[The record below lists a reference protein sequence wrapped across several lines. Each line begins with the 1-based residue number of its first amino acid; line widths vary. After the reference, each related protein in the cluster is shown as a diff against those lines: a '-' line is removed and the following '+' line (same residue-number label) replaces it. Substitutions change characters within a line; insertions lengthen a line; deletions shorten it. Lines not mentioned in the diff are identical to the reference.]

1 MNHATT
7 HRDAEQAD
15 RDPAGAPRAREA
27 PSGDRRS
34 PGPACGEVVPPCR
47 VEESALTGLG
57 AVASLFRRSARRCR
71 IRADDDSH
79 GDRRALARRG
89 RRHPRARDPRPHRDG
104 GDAPQAQPSRRSE
117 PRDRAAR
124 VRRRRRERPLPPRPR
139 VRPQLVRGG
148 GGGGL
153 AVATSTAMVCPTC
166 RTEYHG
172 MTYCTRDARR
182 LVPPEEMLGGPLRA
196 LTSGKSAGLVCMAC
210 RRAYE
215 PGLRSCPHDG
225 NELVPFPV
233 YNATRPRA
241 RRSSTRAG
249 RRGRAHL
256 PGVRH
261 EVRSQ
266 RALLRPRRRRARRDQ
281 LTRLGT

>member
-1 MNHATT
+1 MSGFGLTTTVIAT
-7 HRDAEQAD
+7 AE
-15 RDPAGAPRAREA
+15 PLL
-27 PSGDRRS
+27 
-34 PGPACGEVVPPCR
+34 V
-47 VEESALTGLG
+47 
-57 AVASLFRRSARRCR
+57 AVAGILALVILGLIAMAVMVRKRS
-71 IRADDDSH
+71 
-79 GDRRALARRG
+79 
-89 RRHPRARDPRPHRDG
+89 RP
-104 GDAPQAQPSRRSE
+104 AEEPVSE
-117 PRDRAAR
+117 P
-124 VRRRRRERPLPPRPR
+124 VRLAPVPERPLPPKPR
-139 VRPQLVRGG
+139 VRPQLSRGG

-153 AVATSTAMVCPTC
+153 MVATSTAMVCPTC

-241 RRSSTRAG
+241 RRSSTEPSGVLARICPVCSTKYDLNARFCGHDAG
-249 RRGRAHL
+249 EL
-256 PGVRH
+256 V
-261 EVRSQ
+261 VIN
-266 RALLRPRRRRARRDQ
+266 
-281 LTRLGT
+281 

>member
-1 MNHATT
+1 MLAT
-7 HRDAEQAD
+7 AE
-15 RDPAGAPRAREA
+15 PLL
-27 PSGDRRS
+27 
-34 PGPACGEVVPPCR
+34 V
-47 VEESALTGLG
+47 
-57 AVASLFRRSARRCR
+57 AVAGILALVILGLIAMAMMVRKRSRP
-71 IRADDDSH
+71 ADEPVTEPV
-79 GDRRALARRG
+79 RV
-89 RRHPRARDPRPHRDG
+89 
-104 GDAPQAQPSRRSE
+104 APP
-117 PRDRAAR
+117 P
-124 VRRRRRERPLPPRPR
+124 ERPTPPRPR

-233 YNATRPRA
+233 YNATRPRSRRNSTEPAGVVA
-241 RRSSTRAG
+241 RICPVCSTKYDLNARFCGHDAG
-249 RRGRAHL
+249 EL
-256 PGVRH
+256 V
-261 EVRSQ
+261 VIN
-266 RALLRPRRRRARRDQ
+266 
-281 LTRLGT
+281 